1 MTKRYLHAG
10 LGGTFDHLHRGHEAI
25 IDKAFEISDKVSIGV
40 SNDTMLLNK
49 EFDRSLET
57 YQERL
62 DGLKK
67 YLHKKNYLSPSQI
80 FELKDIYGTS
90 VSDAKMDCL
99 VVSKDT
105 LSNAKLIN
113 NKRHDLGLKPIDII
127 EVVLIEGADG
137 KIISSTRIRK
147 GSIDRQGD
155 KYLDLFSSDVI
166 KLPTELRQKLRNPL
180 ATPILGK
187 TLQETADLVKK
198 SLSEK
203 KPLLTIAVGDIVS
216 ETLTDIGVMPDI
228 SIIDFKSRRKELSH
242 AKKITKYT
250 KYQNDPGTINFEVVS
265 KINNAINDALSS
277 QKKSTIVIAGEEDL
291 LALPAILLAPLKS
304 VVVYGQM
311 DMGVILVEVTEKIKE
326 KVGKIVKQFVS

>member
-1 MTKRYLHAG
+1 M
-10 LGGTFDHLHRGHEAI
+10 
-25 IDKAFEISDKVSIGV
+25 
-40 SNDTMLLNK
+40 
-49 EFDRSLET
+49 
-57 YQERL
+57 
-62 DGLKK
+62 
-67 YLHKKNYLSPSQI
+67 
-80 FELKDIYGTS
+80 
-90 VSDAKMDCL
+90 
-99 VVSKDT
+99 
-105 LSNAKLIN
+105 
-113 NKRHDLGLKPIDII
+113 
-127 EVVLIEGADG
+127 
-137 KIISSTRIRK
+137 
-147 GSIDRQGD
+147 
-155 KYLDLFSSDVI
+155 FSSDVI